1 MMRKYNLTKEQLK
14 MAKQEANQQRENWI
28 KYKKEQVLD
37 IFGSKS
43 KYVSK
48 SAKSDVMHPH
58 ALRKVTTVINKEGKE
73 IPIEFGKRLEILL
86 ELHRPNPKFHII
98 KSQISTEKSKNA
110 LASKFKQRHKL
121 GNQKDRSK
129 DKKDKYNQMRSS
141 IDGGGTTGS
150 NGGVET
156 TGSANIESSNK
167 ENNGSSN
174 KSGGSDSKKND
185 DHINSTDS
193 SRKLFPK
200 DWYALSSSRIL
211 VKKGRLIFWQAEEGD
226 EQNQD
231 FTDDDQKFSVTT
243 DVVLEVLEGKREVRT
258 TNLKEPGDGFGDLKP
273 IIEDYKISSLPNPLF
288 DNTLKG
294 TVDFESKK
302 PKDVK
307 SGMSIHSSKNQWEKN
322 CEVFVFKG
330 ETMKR
335 LKNTKVVRK
344 TEILEDIIRKP
355 DE

>member
-1 MMRKYNLTKEQLK
+1 MGLKEKLKNLAKTAKSPGGAKNKGSVKEGSFKSRTPTAKEAKNYDDRMMRKYNLTKEQLK
-14 MAKQEANQQRENWI
+14 MAN
-28 KYKKEQVLD
+28 
-37 IFGSKS
+37 
-43 KYVSK
+43 
-48 SAKSDVMHPH
+48 
-58 ALRKVTTVINKEGKE
+58 
-73 IPIEFGKRLEILL
+73 
-86 ELHRPNPKFHII
+86 
-98 KSQISTEKSKNA
+98 
-110 LASKFKQRHKL
+110 
-121 GNQKDRSK
+121 K

-141 IDGGGTTGS
+141 IDGGGTTGT
-150 NGGVET
+150 NGGVDT

-174 KSGGSDSKKND
+174 KSGSDSKKNQDD
-185 DHINSTDS
+185 DHINSTDP

-226 EQNQD
+226 EQTQD

-243 DVVLEVLEGKREVRT
+243 DVVLEVLEGKREVKT
-258 TNLKEPGDGFGDLKP
+258 TNLKEPGDGFGDLKQ
-273 IIEDYKISSLPNPLF
+273 INDDYKKSSLPNPLF

-302 PKDVK
+302 PKDAK
-307 SGMSIHSSKNQWEKN
+307 SAMSIRSSKNQWEKN